1 MILPP
6 RYPEYAELHPAR
18 WRRWWI
24 ALPVILFL
32 AAMATMLLWPEGKP
46 TRTLSFWFWS
56 VVCPLIVWLVA
67 VALRWLV
74 WLQSVSNRETHREE
88 IASSVRAW
96 WRHRSRMLPVE
107 AVMLVTPMGD
117 KEADHQALLSSP
129 FPVVPVTVDD
139 PQGNVLRHCPK
150 VLGLGGRESR
160 AVLLARYLAR
170 LALTR
175 LREANETRPVQVF
188 CWLGDEQSLSAFSLV
203 LESDGIR
210 LPEDVLQLQ
219 SAAELD
225 KVIDAM
231 PDDEQALLLCAGFG
245 VAKPSAEYT
254 ASEAGFAWLC
264 GHQAEAIVTRS
275 EILKP
280 DAGETPAQLREQLS
294 RYAGLH
300 GLPEGMLAADSS
312 SMEALLP
319 SGWSAVDYVLLPWL
333 GHAGPV
339 TPFVM
344 QSLAVLSALQGQTCG
359 WTATLMESQFIT
371 GVCVPRG
378 NLPH

>member
-1 MILPP
+1 MIFPP
-6 RYPEYAELHPAR
+6 RYPEYTELHPAR

-24 ALPVILFL
+24 ALPMILFL

-46 TRTLSFWFWS
+46 TRTPNFWFWS
-56 VVCPLIVWLVA
+56 LVCPLIVWTVA

-96 WRHRSRMLPVE
+96 WFHRSRLLPVE
-107 AVMLVTPMGD
+107 AVMLVTPIGD
-117 KEADHQALLSSP
+117 DQDDHQTLLSQP
-129 FPVVPVTVDD
+129 LPPAPMKATNA
-139 PQGNVLRHCPK
+139 QGNELLRCPM
-150 VLGLGGRESR
+150 VLGLGGQENR
-160 AVLLARYLAR
+160 AVLLGRYLAR
-170 LALTR
+170 LVLTR

-188 CWLGDEQSLSAFSLV
+188 CWLGDEQSLNAFSLV

-245 VAKPSAEYT
+245 EAKPSAEYT

-275 EILKP
+275 EILQP
-280 DAGETPAQLREQLS
+280 DAGETPAQLTEQLS
-294 RYAGLH
+294 RYAGLR

-312 SMEALLP
+312 SMDALLP
-319 SGWSAVDYVLLPWL
+319 SGWSAVDYVLMPWL
-333 GHAGPV
+333 GNAGPV

-359 WTATLMESQFIT
+359 WTSTLMESQFIT

>member
-1 MILPP
+1 MNFPP
-6 RYPEYAELHPAR
+6 RYPAYAELHPAR

-24 ALPVILFL
+24 ALPGMLFL
-32 AAMATMLLWPEGKP
+32 AALTTMLLWPEGKP

-56 VVCPLIVWLVA
+56 VVCPLIVWLAA

-107 AVMLVTPMGD
+107 AVMLVTPVGD
-117 KEADHQALLSSP
+117 KEADHQALLSPP
-129 FPVVPVTVDD
+129 FPAVPVAVDD
-139 PQGNVLRHCPK
+139 PQGNALLHCPK

-170 LALTR
+170 LVLTR
-175 LREANETRPVQVF
+175 LREAKETRPVQVF
-188 CWLGDEQSLSAFSLV
+188 CWLGDEQSLSEFSQV
-203 LESDGIR
+203 LESNGIH
-210 LPEDVLQLQ
+210 LPEEVLQLQ
-219 SAAELD
+219 SVAELD

-231 PDDEQALLLCAGFG
+231 PEDDQALLLCAGVG
-245 VAKPSAEYT
+245 GAKPSAEYT

-264 GHQAEAIVTRS
+264 GHQAEALLTRS
-275 EILKP
+275 EIFQP
-280 DAGETPAQLREQLS
+280 DAGETAVQLTEQLS
-294 RYAGLH
+294 RYADLRGV
-300 GLPEGMLAADSS
+300 PEGMLAADSS

-319 SGWSAVDYVLLPWL
+319 SGWSAVDYVLMPWL
-333 GHAGPV
+333 GYAGPV

-344 QSLAVLSALQGQTCG
+344 QSLAALSALQGQTCG
-359 WTATLMESQFIT
+359 WTATWMESQFIT

-378 NLPH
+378 NFPH

>member
-1 MILPP
+1 MIFPP
-6 RYPEYAELHPAR
+6 CYPEYAELHPAR

-24 ALPVILFL
+24 ALPVVLFL

-46 TRTLSFWFWS
+46 TRTPDFWFWS
-56 VVCPLIVWLVA
+56 LVCPLIVWTVA

-96 WRHRSRMLPVE
+96 WFHRSRLLPVE
-107 AVMLVTPMGD
+107 AVMLVTPIGD
-117 KEADHQALLSSP
+117 DQDDHQTLLSQP
-129 FPVVPVTVDD
+129 LPPAPMKATNA
-139 PQGNVLRHCPK
+139 QGNELLRCPM
-150 VLGLGGRESR
+150 VLGLAGRENR
-160 AVLLARYLAR
+160 AVLLGRYLAR
-170 LALTR
+170 LVLTR

-188 CWLGDEQSLSAFSLV
+188 CWLGDEQSLNAFSLV

-245 VAKPSAEYT
+245 EAKPSAEYT

-275 EILKP
+275 EILQP
-280 DAGETPAQLREQLS
+280 DAGETPAQLTEQLS
-294 RYAGLH
+294 RYAGLR

-312 SMEALLP
+312 SMDALLP
-319 SGWSAVDYVLLPWL
+319 SGWSAVDYVLMPWL
-333 GHAGPV
+333 GNAGPV

-359 WTATLMESQFIT
+359 WTSTLMESQFIT